1 MKKIVVM
8 SDNHGDDYAMEW
20 IKELESDADYYVHC
34 GDSEASD
41 KRLLNG
47 YICVQGNNDWNL
59 DLPRFAK
66 FKAEGLTFLV
76 THGQFYGYFNREKLM
91 MVDLKKHRCDVMLSG
106 HSHIPHYAKIDKY
119 QFLNPGS
126 TRLPRGGSARGY
138 AVIYVDGKN
147 LSYEFKEL

>member
-1 MKKIVVM
+1 MKKIVIM

-20 IKELESDADYYVHC
+20 IRELESDADYYVHC
-34 GDSEASD
+34 GDSETSD
-41 KRLLNG
+41 KRFLNG
-47 YICVQGNNDWNL
+47 YICVQGNNDWTL

-76 THGQFYGYFNREKLM
+76 THGQFYGYFKRENLM
-91 MVDLKKHRCDVMLSG
+91 MVDLKKYRCDVMLSG
-106 HSHIPHYAKIDKY
+106 HSHIPHYAKIGDY

-126 TRLPRGGSARGY
+126 TTLPRGGSARGY